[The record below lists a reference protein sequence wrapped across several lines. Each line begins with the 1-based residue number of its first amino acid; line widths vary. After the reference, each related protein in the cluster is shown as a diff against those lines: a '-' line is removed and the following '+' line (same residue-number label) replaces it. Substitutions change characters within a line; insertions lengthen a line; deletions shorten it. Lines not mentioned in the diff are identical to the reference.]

1 MNQIHF
7 VNGIKLRT
15 PLNLNLKCSHKMK
28 NGYMNLPTFFF
39 YYFKTI
45 LTFIIMFYVTFNKEN
60 MRDS

>member
-28 NGYMNLPTFFF
+28 NGYMNLPTFFLITL
-39 YYFKTI
+39 K
-45 LTFIIMFYVTFNKEN
+45 
-60 MRDS
+60 RS

>member
-28 NGYMNLPTFFF
+28 NGYMNLPTFF
-39 YYFKTI
+39 
-45 LTFIIMFYVTFNKEN
+45 LLL
-60 MRDS
+60 

>member
-15 PLNLNLKCSHKMK
+15 PLNLNSKCSHKMK
-28 NGYMNLPTFFF
+28 NGYMNLPTFF